1 MLPRNATHLRYRA
14 YSAST
19 DERSARGK
27 TVNFSVFKTLVAR
40 VFALLLILGAFSVH
54 AAEDKFTFD
63 TSAQRESFL
72 KLTAELRCPMCQNQ
86 NIADSDAMIAH
97 DMRRKVY
104 TLLKQGKTE
113 QEVIEFMKSRY
124 GDFVHY
130 QPPVTAATLWLW
142 AGPVLFIFIALLVVI
157 RRKSVSPPEDMA
169 AKLAKA
175 DEMLEREKE

>member
-1 MLPRNATHLRYRA
+1 MLSDTSSHSLASFKAIALNVLALLFVLSA
-14 YSAST
+14 YS
-19 DERSARGK
+19 
-27 TVNFSVFKTLVAR
+27 V
-40 VFALLLILGAFSVH
+40 I
-54 AAEDKFTFD
+54 AAEDKFSFD
-63 TSAQRESFL
+63 TPAQREGFVN
-72 KLTAELRCPMCQNQ
+72 LTAEFRCPVCQNQ

-104 TLLKQGKTE
+104 ALLKQGKTE
-113 QEVIEFMKSRY
+113 QEVIDFMKSRY

-142 AGPVLFIFIALLVVI
+142 AGPVLFIFIALIVVV
-157 RRKSVSPPEDMA
+157 RRKSVTPPEDMA

>member
-1 MLPRNATHLRYRA
+1 MMLSKTSSHSRASFKTITLSVFTLLIVLSA
-14 YSAST
+14 YSV
-19 DERSARGK
+19 SA
-27 TVNFSVFKTLVAR
+27 V
-40 VFALLLILGAFSVH
+40 
-54 AAEDKFTFD
+54 EDKFSFD
-63 TSAQRESFL
+63 TPAQRESFL

-104 TLLKQGKTE
+104 ALLKQGKTE
-113 QEVIEFMKSRY
+113 QEVIDFMKSRY

-142 AGPVLFIFIALLVVI
+142 AGPVLFIFIALIVVV
-157 RRKSVSPPEDMA
+157 RRKSVTPPEDMA

>member
-1 MLPRNATHLRYRA
+1 MMLSKTSSHSRA
-14 YSAST
+14 S
-19 DERSARGK
+19 
-27 TVNFSVFKTLVAR
+27 FKTITLSV
-40 VFALLLILGAFSVH
+40 LTLLIVLSAFSVS
-54 AAEDKFTFD
+54 AVEDKFSFD
-63 TSAQRESFL
+63 TPAQRESFL

-104 TLLKQGKTE
+104 ALLKQGKTE
-113 QEVIEFMKSRY
+113 QEVIDFMKSRY

-142 AGPVLFIFIALLVVI
+142 AGPVLFIFIALIVVI
-157 RRKSVSPPEDMA
+157 RRKSITPPEDMA

>member
-1 MLPRNATHLRYRA
+1 MLSDTSSHSLASLKAIALNVLALLFVLSA
-14 YSAST
+14 YS
-19 DERSARGK
+19 
-27 TVNFSVFKTLVAR
+27 V
-40 VFALLLILGAFSVH
+40 I
-54 AAEDKFTFD
+54 AAEDKFSFD
-63 TSAQRESFL
+63 TPAQRESFL

-104 TLLKQGKTE
+104 ALLKQGKTE
-113 QEVIEFMKSRY
+113 QEVIDFMKSRY

-142 AGPVLFIFIALLVVI
+142 AGPVLFIFIALIVVV
-157 RRKSVSPPEDMA
+157 RRKSVTPPEDMA

>member
-1 MLPRNATHLRYRA
+1 MMLSKTSSHSRA
-14 YSAST
+14 S
-19 DERSARGK
+19 
-27 TVNFSVFKTLVAR
+27 FKTITLSV
-40 VFALLLILGAFSVH
+40 LTLLIVLSAFSVS
-54 AAEDKFTFD
+54 AVEDKFSFD
-63 TSAQRESFL
+63 TPAQRESFL

-104 TLLKQGKTE
+104 ALLKQGKTE
-113 QEVIEFMKSRY
+113 QEVIDFMKSRY

-142 AGPVLFIFIALLVVI
+142 AAPVLFIFIALIVVV
-157 RRKSVSPPEDMA
+157 RRKSVTPPEDMA

>member
-1 MLPRNATHLRYRA
+1 ML
-14 YSAST
+14 S
-19 DERSARGK
+19 K
-27 TVNFSVFKTLVAR
+27 TSSHSRTSFKTITLSVFT
-40 VFALLLILGAFSVH
+40 LLIVLSAFSVS
-54 AAEDKFTFD
+54 AVEDKFSFD
-63 TSAQRESFL
+63 TPAQRESFL

-104 TLLKQGKTE
+104 ALLKQGKTE
-113 QEVIEFMKSRY
+113 QEVIDFMKSRY

-142 AGPVLFIFIALLVVI
+142 AGPVLFIFIALIVVI
-157 RRKSVSPPEDMA
+157 RRKSVTPPEDMA

>member
-1 MLPRNATHLRYRA
+1 MLSNTSSHGLVFFKATML
-14 YSAST
+14 
-19 DERSARGK
+19 
-27 TVNFSVFKTLVAR
+27 SVFTLL
-40 VFALLLILGAFSVH
+40 FMLSAFSVS
-54 AAEDKFTFD
+54 AAEDKFSFD
-63 TSAQRESFL
+63 TPAQRESFL

-104 TLLKQGKTE
+104 ALLKQGKTE
-113 QEVIEFMKSRY
+113 QEVIDFMKSRY

-142 AGPVLFIFIALLVVI
+142 AGPVLFIFIALIVVI
-157 RRKSVSPPEDMA
+157 RRKSVTPPEDMA

>member
-1 MLPRNATHLRYRA
+1 MMLSKTSSL
-14 YSAST
+14 SFASLK
-19 DERSARGK
+19 AIALN
-27 TVNFSVFKTLVAR
+27 VL
-40 VFALLLILGAFSVH
+40 ALLFVLSAFSVS
-54 AAEDKFTFD
+54 AVEDKFSFD
-63 TSAQRESFL
+63 TPAQRESFL

-104 TLLKQGKTE
+104 ALLKQGKTE
-113 QEVIEFMKSRY
+113 QEVIDFMKSRY

-142 AGPVLFIFIALLVVI
+142 AGPVLFIFIALIVVI
-157 RRKSVSPPEDMA
+157 RRKSVTPPEDMA

-175 DEMLEREKE
+175 DEMLEREKK

>member
-1 MLPRNATHLRYRA
+1 MLSKTSSHSRA
-14 YSAST
+14 S
-19 DERSARGK
+19 
-27 TVNFSVFKTLVAR
+27 FKTITLSV
-40 VFALLLILGAFSVH
+40 LTLLIVFSAFSVS
-54 AAEDKFTFD
+54 AAEDKFSFD
-63 TSAQRESFL
+63 TPAQRESFL

-104 TLLKQGKTE
+104 ALLKQGKTE
-113 QEVIEFMKSRY
+113 QEVIDFMKSRY

-142 AGPVLFIFIALLVVI
+142 AGPVLFIFIALIVVI
-157 RRKSVSPPEDMA
+157 RRKSVTPPEDMA

>member
-1 MLPRNATHLRYRA
+1 MLSDTSSHGLAFFKATAL
-14 YSAST
+14 
-19 DERSARGK
+19 
-27 TVNFSVFKTLVAR
+27 SVFTLL
-40 VFALLLILGAFSVH
+40 FMLSAFSVS
-54 AAEDKFTFD
+54 AAEDKFSFD
-63 TSAQRESFL
+63 TPAQRESFL

-104 TLLKQGKTE
+104 ALLKQGKTE
-113 QEVIEFMKSRY
+113 QEVIDFMKSRY

-142 AGPVLFIFIALLVVI
+142 AGPVLFIFIALIVVI
-157 RRKSVSPPEDMA
+157 RRKSVTPPEDMA

>member
-1 MLPRNATHLRYRA
+1 MLSDTSSHSLASFKAIALNVLALLFVLSA
-14 YSAST
+14 YS
-19 DERSARGK
+19 
-27 TVNFSVFKTLVAR
+27 V
-40 VFALLLILGAFSVH
+40 I
-54 AAEDKFTFD
+54 AAEDKFSFD
-63 TSAQRESFL
+63 TPAQRESFL

-104 TLLKQGKTE
+104 ALLKQGKTE
-113 QEVIEFMKSRY
+113 QEVIDFMKSRY

-142 AGPVLFIFIALLVVI
+142 ACPVLFIFIALIVVI
-157 RRKSVSPPEDMA
+157 RRKSVTPPEDMA

>member
-1 MLPRNATHLRYRA
+1 MLSDTSSHSLASFKAIALNVLALLFVLSA
-14 YSAST
+14 YS
-19 DERSARGK
+19 
-27 TVNFSVFKTLVAR
+27 V
-40 VFALLLILGAFSVH
+40 I
-54 AAEDKFTFD
+54 AAEDKFSFD
-63 TSAQRESFL
+63 TPAQRESFL
-72 KLTAELRCPMCQNQ
+72 KLTVELRCPMCQNQ

-104 TLLKQGKTE
+104 ALLKQGKTE
-113 QEVIEFMKSRY
+113 QEVIDFMKSRY

-142 AGPVLFIFIALLVVI
+142 AGPVLFIFIALIVVV
-157 RRKSVSPPEDMA
+157 RRKSVTPPEDMA

>member
-1 MLPRNATHLRYRA
+1 MLLGISSH
-14 YSAST
+14 
-19 DERSARGK
+19 GI
-27 TVNFSVFKTLVAR
+27 AR
-40 VFALLLILGAFSVH
+40 VRAIELCIFALMFVLSAFSVN
-54 AAEDKFTFD
+54 AAEDKFSFD
-63 TSAQRESFL
+63 TPAQRESFL
-72 KLTAELRCPMCQNQ
+72 TLTAELRCPMCQNQ

-104 TLLKQGKTE
+104 ALLKQGKTE
-113 QEVIEFMKSRY
+113 QEVIDYMKSRY

-142 AGPVLFIFIALLVVI
+142 AGPVLFIFMALIVVV
-157 RRKSVSPPEDMA
+157 RRKSVTPPDDMA